1 MSASRS
7 WVIGSSPNCDIVVT
21 QPNVSRSH
29 CRLIMDEGRLFLEDL
44 ESTNGTFVNG
54 VGVSGRVEVSL
65 SDRIVLGSNVPF
77 PWPDEVQG
85 IGVPLAS
92 RQGKERILAGMESVV
107 TPLDSEAPLVEP
119 KILSDS
125 ISMGT
130 GRRQIRI
137 GRDASNDLV
146 LDYPMVSS
154 RHALL
159 TIADGHA
166 ILEDLKSTNG
176 TAINTP
182 GNTIDRHPITEGD
195 VVFFGSLRIPAAKL
209 LAANPKVGSQ
219 ADEVFTFSGNEMTF
233 GRSPDCDQVL
243 EYPMVSGRHAR
254 VFRLGPQLMVEDLQS
269 ANGTFVNGSRIHRP
283 TPINPGDSIGLGSY
297 TFKLCDGG
305 NFEKRDFR
313 GNVTIEA
320 RNISIAVGG
329 KRLIENVS
337 LTIYPSEFVGLMGPS
352 GAGKTTLMN
361 ALNGYTPPTSGQVL
375 FNGQDL
381 YADYAQFASSLGYVP
396 QDDIIHRDLTVGQ
409 ALYYTA
415 KLRLPPD
422 TSDREIE
429 DRITR
434 VLKQLGLESARDVL
448 VGSPERKGISGGQ
461 RKRVNLA
468 MELLTDPSV
477 LFLDEPT
484 SGLSSEDALMVM
496 KVLRELAD
504 SGKAILLTIHQP
516 SLEAY
521 RLMDNL
527 VLIGKDQNS
536 TDPGQL
542 VYYGPAYP
550 DAVKFFNP
558 MGLPNQKPGTEP
570 LPDEVLRGFAKQAT
584 KTWVKSYDNSQHK
597 KNYVTDRAGKTATPT
612 PKGLEEPQK
621 PVGIAQWLT
630 LSKRYFT
637 IKLKDVIN
645 TAILLA
651 QAPIV
656 AILVVLVFGEDA
668 SQKLDPPDGLG
679 ARYWSERNHLLDW
692 QAMAQKTST
701 SIFLMGLAAL
711 WFGCSNAAREIV
723 GEWAIYHRERMVNL
737 KLPSYLGSKFA
748 VLGGLC
754 LLQCMILVA
763 IVDAGCGLE
772 GDALLYLL
780 ILWVVSLV
788 GVGMGLL
795 ISSLAKTSEVAIAL
809 LPIVLLPMVILGGM
823 MKSVHDMNGMMRF
836 ASNFT
841 PTRWAYE
848 SMALL
853 EAKERPEGKPV
864 LKIEDEKA
872 YNKLNPQ
879 KESNTDSEADEEASS
894 EYYRRPDIA
903 HQSFPETERV
913 GTVVSLFVLLG
924 MFAVLVAAN
933 LWVLRARDVH

>member
-1 MSASRS
+1 MTASKS

-21 QPNVSRSH
+21 LPNVSRSH
-29 CRLIMDEGRLFLEDL
+29 CRLIMQDGRFFLEDL

-85 IGVPLAS
+85 LGAPLIS
-92 RQGKERILAGMESVV
+92 HQSPRRVLGGMQ
-107 TPLDSEAPLVEP
+107 SEITSLEADVPLVEP
-119 KILSDS
+119 KLLDS
-125 ISMGT
+125 SLDS

-146 LDYPMVSS
+146 LEYPMVSG

-159 TIADGHA
+159 TIAEGQA
-166 ILEDLKSTNG
+166 ILEDLNSTNG
-176 TAINTP
+176 TSINTP
-182 GNTIDRHPITEGD
+182 GNTIHRHPISPGD
-195 VVFFGSLRIPAAKL
+195 VVFFGSLRVPATKL
-209 LAANPKVGSQ
+209 LAAHPKIGSQ
-219 ADEVFTFSGNEMTF
+219 ADEVFPFTGNEMIF
-233 GRSPDCDQVL
+233 GRSPECDQVL
-243 EYPMVSGRHAR
+243 DYPMVSGRHAR

-269 ANGTFVNGSRIHRP
+269 ANGTFVNGSRIHRA

-297 TFKLCDGG
+297 TFKLSGG
-305 NFEKRDFR
+305 ENFEKRDFR

-320 RNISIAVGG
+320 RNISIAVGE

-375 FNGQDL
+375 FNGQNL

-396 QDDIIHRDLTVGQ
+396 QDDIIHRDLSVSQ

-422 TSDREIE
+422 TSGPEIE

-434 VLKQLGLESARDVL
+434 VLKQLGLESTRDVL

-496 KVLRELAD
+496 KVLRELAN

-536 TDPGQL
+536 TEPGQL

-550 DAVKFFNP
+550 DAVQFFNP
-558 MGLPNQKPGTEP
+558 LGIPNQKPGTEAS
-570 LPDEVLRGFAKQAT
+570 PDEVLRGFARQST

-597 KNYVTDRAGKTATPT
+597 KNYVTDRAGKTATPPAGAEIQE
-612 PKGLEEPQK
+612 PKK
-621 PVGIAQWLT
+621 PLGIAQWLT
-630 LSKRYFT
+630 LIKRYFT
-637 IKLKDVIN
+637 IKLKDVTN

-656 AILVVLVFGEDA
+656 AVLVVMVFGEDA
-668 SQKLDPPDGLG
+668 SQNLNPPDGLG
-679 ARYWSERNHLLDW
+679 ARYWTSGNNYQNW
-692 QAMAQKTST
+692 QTMAQKTST

-754 LLQCMILVA
+754 LLQCMILIA
-763 IVDAGCGLE
+763 IVDVGCGLK
-772 GDALLYLL
+772 GNAISLLV

-823 MKSVHDMNGMMRF
+823 MKSVHDMHGVMRL
-836 ASNFT
+836 ASTFT

-848 SMALL
+848 SMVLI
-853 EAKERPEGKPV
+853 EAENRPEGKPI
-864 LKIEDEKA
+864 LKT
-872 YNKLNPQ
+872 Q
-879 KESNTDSEADEEASS
+879 DEEAFDKLSPQEEPDGELEDEGEESS
-894 EYYRRPDIA
+894 DYYRRPDIA
-903 HQSFPETERV
+903 HLSFPETERV
-913 GTVVSLFVLLG
+913 GTLPSVLVLLG
-924 MFAVLVAAN
+924 MLGVLVGAN

>member
-21 QPNVSRSH
+21 QPNVSRNH
-29 CRLIMDEGRLFLEDL
+29 CRLILEDGRFFLEDL
-44 ESTNGTFVNG
+44 ESTNGTYVNG

-85 IGVPLAS
+85 LGTPLVSHKAS
-92 RQGKERILAGMESVV
+92 ERILGGMESQVAS
-107 TPLDSEAPLVEP
+107 LESEAPLVEP
-119 KILSDS
+119 TLLSA
-125 ISMGT
+125 

-146 LDYPMVSS
+146 LDYAMVSS

-159 TIADGHA
+159 TIADGQA
-166 ILEDLKSTNG
+166 ILEDLESTNG
-176 TAINTP
+176 TAVNSP
-182 GNTIDRHPITEGD
+182 DNTIHRHPIGPED
-195 VVFFGSLRIPAAKL
+195 VVYFGSLRVPAAKL
-209 LAANPKVGSQ
+209 LEAHPKVGSQ
-219 ADEVFTFSGNEMTF
+219 AEEVFTFTGNEMIF

-254 VFRLGPQLMVEDLQS
+254 VFRMGPQLVVEDLQS

-297 TFKLCDGG
+297 TFKLGDGG
-305 NFEKRDFR
+305 NFEKRDYR

-320 RNISIAVGG
+320 KDISIAVGER
-329 KRLIENVS
+329 RLIEKVS

-375 FNGQDL
+375 FNGQNL

-396 QDDIIHRDLTVGQ
+396 QDDIIHRDLSVSQ

-422 TSDREIE
+422 TTDREIE

-434 VLKQLGLESARDVL
+434 VLKQLGLESTRDVL
-448 VGSPERKGISGGQ
+448 VGSPEKKGISGGQ

-536 TDPGQL
+536 TEPGEL

-550 DAVKFFNP
+550 DAVQFFNP
-558 MGLPNQKPGTEP
+558 LGVPNQKPGTEP
-570 LPDEVLRGFAKQAT
+570 SPDEVLRGFAKQPT
-584 KTWVKSYDNSQHK
+584 KTWVKSYENSKSKH
-597 KNYVTDRAGKTATPT
+597 NYVTDRAGKTHSP
-612 PKGLEEPQK
+612 PGGSGIEEPKK
-621 PVGIAQWLT
+621 PIGLAQWIT
-630 LSKRYFT
+630 LMKRYFT
-637 IKLKDVIN
+637 IKIKDVTN

-668 SQKLDPPDGLG
+668 SQNLNPPDDLG
-679 ARYWSERNHLLDW
+679 ARYWSSQNHYEDW
-692 QAMAQKTST
+692 QRMAQKTST

-754 LLQCMILVA
+754 LLQCMILIS
-763 IVDAGCGLE
+763 IVDAGCGLQ
-772 GDALLYLL
+772 GNALVLLL

-788 GVGMGLL
+788 GLGMGLL

-823 MKSVHDMNGMMRF
+823 MKSVHDMHGVMRL
-836 ASNFT
+836 ASHFT
-841 PTRWAYE
+841 PSRWAYE
-848 SMALL
+848 SMVLV
-853 EAKERPEGKPV
+853 EAKARPEGKPV
-864 LKIEDEKA
+864 LKTQDEES
-872 YNKLNPQ
+872 YNELNPQ
-879 KESNTDSEADEEASS
+879 EKTDPAEDEDGEESS

-903 HQSFPETERV
+903 TSIVPRNRAGWDILKPARALGNAGCPGGGE
-913 GTVVSLFVLLG
+913 SLG
-924 MFAVLVAAN
+924 SPRPRCA
-933 LWVLRARDVH
+933 LR